1 MQSSKLVRSRLI
13 LTVLPLLG
21 LAACLQTED
30 PLETESLD
38 SSPQASQCGPTWDAQ
53 DVELYDGSLGV
64 SYTWVETR
72 EPQVGYLVGTGCSG
86 TLISSDL
93 FLSAGHC
100 DYTVGDEIRFNY
112 QNAPDG
118 TARPTKTI
126 KVSQVLEQED
136 SNDWDYAIVKL
147 ETSAGLSYRP
157 IAAVDPEP
165 GSLVIIIGH
174 PAGAPKAVHAAP
186 MPNYTALNGN
196 KFPHQVDTVG
206 GSSGAGVL
214 SPYGFLIGV
223 HTTGGCSLTGANYA
237 MRMSRLIEH
246 SPTLQA
252 LVF

>member
-1 MQSSKLVRSRLI
+1 MRSSKMARSRLM

-30 PLETESLD
+30 PLAAESLD
-38 SSPQASQCGPTWDAQ
+38 SSGQAAQCGPTWDAQ

-64 SYTWVETR
+64 SQTWVSVR
-72 EPQVGYLVGTGCSG
+72 EPQVGYLVGKGCSG

-100 DYTVGDEIRFNY
+100 DYEVGDKVRFNY
-112 QNAPDG
+112 QIAPDG
-118 TARPTKTI
+118 TARPTKTYN
-126 KVSQVLEQED
+126 VSEVLEQEH
-136 SNDWDYAIVKL
+136 SSDWDYAIVKL
-147 ETSAGLSYRP
+147 ETSPGLSYRP
-157 IAAVDPEP
+157 ISAVDPEP
-165 GSLVIIIGH
+165 GDLVLIIGH
-174 PAGAPKAVHAAP
+174 PDGGPKSVHAAP
-186 MPNYTALNGN
+186 VPNYTALNGN

-223 HTTGGCSLTGANYA
+223 HTTGGCDLTGANYA
-237 MRMSRLIEH
+237 MRMSRLIER